1 MDMKLA
7 GKRCLV
13 TGASRGLGRA
23 SAAMLAAEGCRTAI
37 VARRRNL
44 LDELSAEIV
53 AAGGEK
59 PVVIEADVTADDAAE
74 AIGAAARKG
83 LGGVDVLV
91 NSAGGSRPAKWDAP
105 EEAWEEGMHL
115 NFTALRRLTTG
126 LVPGMREGRWGR
138 IINITGS
145 VEPKGFNIAN
155 AAKSAVHAWAKGL
168 SRVVGPDGITVNCI
182 APGRL
187 NTEQIWRMFPTPEER
202 QAFADQHI
210 PVGFYGEPGDLA
222 CLVTFLA
229 SPLARY
235 VTGEL
240 FHVDGGAL
248 RVAPRRPPAASRSST
263 VVPPR
268 FSDRS

>member
-1 MDMKLA
+1 MDLKLT

-23 SAAMLAAEGCRTAI
+23 TAKMLAAEGARTAI

-44 LDELSAEIV
+44 LEELAEEIV
-53 AAGGEK
+53 AAGGAR
-59 PVVIEADVTADDAAE
+59 PTIIEADVTAPGAHDAIRE
-74 AIGAAARKG
+74 AAYKG
-83 LGGVDVLV
+83 LGGVDVLI
-91 NSAGGSRPAKWDAP
+91 NSAGGSRPTKWNAP
-105 EEAWEEGMHL
+105 EEEWVEGMHL

-126 LVPGMREGRWGR
+126 LVPGMAAGKWGR

-168 SRVVGPDGITVNCI
+168 SRVVAADGITVNNI

-187 NTEQIWRMFPTPEER
+187 NTEQIWRMHPSAEAR
-202 QAFADQHI
+202 QAFATEHI
-210 PVGFYGEPGDLA
+210 PVGFYGEPEDLA
-222 CLVTFLA
+222 CLVTFLS

-235 VTGEL
+235 ITGEL
-240 FHVDGGAL
+240 FHVDGGMK
-248 RVAPRRPPAASRSST
+248 
-263 VVPPR
+263 R
-268 FSDRS
+268 FAH